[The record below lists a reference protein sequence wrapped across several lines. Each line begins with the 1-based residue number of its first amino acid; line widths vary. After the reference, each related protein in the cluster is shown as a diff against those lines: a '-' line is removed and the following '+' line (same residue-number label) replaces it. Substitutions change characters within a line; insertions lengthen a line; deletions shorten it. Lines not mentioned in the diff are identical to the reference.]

1 MLYRTKDP
9 RVIILILTALEGGP
23 ASIKALQKLAPAMY
37 DESIRMWQSFVHHMG
52 QYEPQKITE
61 AKAALETAR
70 NNLDTRIS
78 QYEATYKDRTEG
90 MVEIDQPL
98 QGCLSG
104 HTERWG
110 TMDQNKPLEDG
121 AAARALAE
129 ASSREDDWAT
139 DGMDSV
145 KPWST
150 ARTPSRALQVRTE
163 LAPAALTGAR
173 GCCLILA
180 RSDCF
185 C

>member
-1 MLYRTKDP
+1 MIINGTHFTKNVLKFSLKCTTGNTLLPQVVGIFPERPRGKNVGRTH
-9 RVIILILTALEGGP
+9 G
-23 ASIKALQKLAPAMY
+23 
-37 DESIRMWQSFVHHMG
+37 
-52 QYEPQKITE
+52 
-61 AKAALETAR
+61 
-70 NNLDTRIS
+70 
-78 QYEATYKDRTEG
+78 DRTEG